1 MALLTGIVG
10 IRLSVI
16 DLAEHRLPNRLTI
29 PLFFSLA
36 VLSLA
41 SGDDSA
47 LRGALVGSVVT
58 GVAYWA
64 LAVMPGEPL
73 GMGDV
78 KFQFALGWL
87 LGHLEPQLAIV
98 GAAGTIVVGGLSVIP
113 RLWRSKG
120 ADENP
125 IPLRPWMMVSTCLV
139 YVVADSVKII

>member
-1 MALLTGIVG
+1 MALLTGIAG

-87 LGHLEPQLAIV
+87 LGHLEP
-98 GAAGTIVVGGLSVIP
+98 
-113 RLWRSKG
+113 
-120 ADENP
+120 
-125 IPLRPWMMVSTCLV
+125 
-139 YVVADSVKII
+139 